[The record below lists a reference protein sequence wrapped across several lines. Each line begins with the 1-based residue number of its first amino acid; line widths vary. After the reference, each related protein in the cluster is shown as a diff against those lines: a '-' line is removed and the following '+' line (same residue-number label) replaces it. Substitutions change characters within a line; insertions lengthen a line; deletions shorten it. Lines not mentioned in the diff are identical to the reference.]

1 MPAASSPTCAVKS
14 ANVAGQVALAPLLGP
29 LLRYGWPGT
38 LQQDVTRGRQS
49 DGLEVGVQG
58 GGGGPVK
65 MGASLQLDRRLVTA
79 TTGRLVFPLAG
90 ARHLLDIKL
99 GHVPYEAV
107 TEEIAHLL
115 RTVEAAVARSTLP
128 DEPDREAAEDLVLQA
143 YRRQVLAG

>member
-1 MPAASSPTCAVKS
+1 M
-14 ANVAGQVALAPLLGP
+14 
-29 LLRYGWPGT
+29 
-38 LQQDVTRGRQS
+38 
-49 DGLEVGVQG
+49 
-58 GGGGPVK
+58 
-65 MGASLQLDRRLVTA
+65 
-79 TTGRLVFPLAG
+79 FPLVG

-115 RTVEAAVARSTLP
+115 RMVEVAVARSTLP